1 MEFSRIRVLL
11 KKEVKSLL
19 TNWNILSICLVPV
32 LFSFIYTNVF
42 NGVEISEGI
51 SKYEI
56 LYICLD
62 INIIT
67 IAGFMIAIL
76 IAEEKEK
83 NTLRTLMLSGV
94 SQLDFLTGKVIITF
108 LITEI
113 LNVLI
118 FFIIGIDSI
127 YLGEFILI
135 TSLLL
140 IIMIEI
146 GATVGIS
153 VKNQMAA
160 GTVGTPIFI
169 IFLIVPIFSSFSK
182 SVEYVAGILPNYNMD
197 IIFRK
202 MFSGGTIGIADAKNI
217 VVIIVWIIASGIIFM
232 QTYNRIG
239 LDK

>member
-1 MEFSRIRVLL
+1 MKFARIRVLL
-11 KKEVKSLL
+11 KKEVKNLL
-19 TNWNILSICLVPV
+19 TNWNVLFMCLVPV
-32 LFSFIYTNVF
+32 LFSFIYTNLF
-42 NGVEISEGI
+42 NGVQTSEGI

-56 LYICLD
+56 QDICLD
-62 INIIT
+62 INILI

-94 SQLDFLTGKVIITF
+94 SQLDFLTGKFIITF
-108 LITEI
+108 LVTEI
-113 LNVLI
+113 LNVLV
-118 FFIIGIDSI
+118 FYIIGIDSV

-160 GTVGTPIFI
+160 GTIGTPIFI
-169 IFLIVPIFSSFSK
+169 VFLMVPIFSRFSK
-182 SVEYVAGILPNYNMD
+182 SVEYIAGILPNYNMN

-202 MFSGGTIGIADAKNI
+202 MFSEGAIEMVDSKNI
-217 VVIIVWIIASGIIFM
+217 AVIIIWIIASGIIFV
-232 QTYNRIG
+232 QTYKRIG

>member
-1 MEFSRIRVLL
+1 MEFARIRVLF
-11 KKEVKSLL
+11 KKEVKSLF

>member
-1 MEFSRIRVLL
+1 MEFTRIRVLF

-32 LFSFIYTNVF
+32 LFSYIYTNVF
-42 NGVEISEGI
+42 NGVETSEGI

-62 INIIT
+62 INILI

-108 LITEI
+108 LVTEI

-118 FFIIGIDSI
+118 FYIIGIDSV

-146 GATVGIS
+146 GSTVGIS

-160 GTVGTPIFI
+160 GTIGTPIFI
-169 IFLIVPIFSSFSK
+169 VFLMVPIFSRFSK
-182 SVEYVAGILPNYNMD
+182 SVEYVAGILPNYNMN

-202 MFSGGTIGIADAKNI
+202 MFSGGAIGMVDAKNI
-217 VVIIVWIIASGIIFM
+217 AVIIIWIIASGIIFV
-232 QTYNRIG
+232 QTYKRIG

>member
-1 MEFSRIRVLL
+1 MEFARIRVLL

-19 TNWNILSICLVPV
+19 TNWNVLSICLVPV
-32 LFSFIYTNVF
+32 LFSFVYTNVF
-42 NGVEISEGI
+42 NGVETSEGI

-62 INIIT
+62 INILIV
-67 IAGFMIAIL
+67 AGFMIAIL

-94 SQLDFLTGKVIITF
+94 APLDFLTGKVIITF
-108 LITEI
+108 LVTEI
-113 LNVLI
+113 LNVLM
-118 FFIIGIDSI
+118 FFIIGIESV
-127 YLGEFILI
+127 YLGEFILL

-160 GTVGTPIFI
+160 GTVGSSIFI

-182 SVEYVAGILPNYNMD
+182 RVEYIARILPNYNIEM
-197 IIFRK
+197 IFRRL
-202 MFSGGTIGIADAKNI
+202 FSEGAIEMVDAKNMA
-217 VVIIVWIIASGIIFM
+217 VIIIWIIASGIIFM
-232 QTYNRIG
+232 QTYKRIG